1 MHIEGYN
8 AIRDV
13 LTTLSMKIGV
23 LWCVAPCSWIP
34 SISDVGIVL
43 ICMAEEFPLTIE
55 PLLHSETF
63 VLIGGAACLHIS
75 HNNKGEP

>member
-13 LTTLSMKIGV
+13 LTTLNMNVGV
-23 LWCVAPCSWIP
+23 LWCVAPCSWIT
-34 SISDVGIVL
+34 SSSDGGIVL
-43 ICMAEEFPLTIE
+43 ICMVEEFPLTIE

-63 VLIGGAACLHIS
+63 VLISRAACRHIS
-75 HNNKGEP
+75 YNNKGEP